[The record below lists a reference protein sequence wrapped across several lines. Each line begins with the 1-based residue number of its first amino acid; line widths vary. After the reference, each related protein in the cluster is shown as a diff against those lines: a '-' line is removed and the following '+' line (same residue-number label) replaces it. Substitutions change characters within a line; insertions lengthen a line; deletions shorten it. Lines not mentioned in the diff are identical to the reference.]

1 MTENQYI
8 RANRTVLF
16 TVLIV
21 FGYIALTV
29 MAALGVGDGHNKGKI
44 LIQFVV
50 ALAVIIVSVAAYI
63 LRKKTRVCELTIAVS
78 MAFGYV
84 VLILLNSTDGVW
96 TYVLPLIMASMVY
109 LNEKLILWADG
120 VAIAGNVIRLIM
132 DYNMYNGVAMASR
145 VLAILVLVIVT
156 CISLSVTKLLKQF
169 FAENMNKIEAAAVI
183 QKENNEKMVVVADN
197 ITRHFGQAMDMLDE
211 LEKSIDINHNSMK
224 DIAES
229 TESTAEAIQRQA
241 TMCAEIQEN
250 TDIAEKEIS
259 EMVEASHRTDETVN
273 DSKAIVV
280 ELKEQAQNVHDASN
294 IIVDVINSLTEKVDD
309 VQGFIG
315 SIVEISSQTN
325 LLALNASIEAA
336 RAGEAGKGFAVVAIQ
351 RQATMCAEI
360 QENTD
365 IAEKEISEMVEASHR
380 TDETVNDS
388 KAIVVELKEQ
398 AQNVHDASNIIVDV
412 INSLTEKVDDVQG
425 FIGSIVEISSQTNL
439 LALNASIEAARA
451 GEAGKGFAVVAEEI
465 RQLSEQTKNASSS
478 ITDII
483 NNLYEDTKKANESIK
498 ASVESVNKQNE
509 LIDNTRVT
517 FEDVGKTVD
526 NLMNNIHSAEQSIN
540 KILDSTSV
548 ISDNISHLSATGE
561 EVAAAS
567 TEGLKVSDTTVESM
581 KNCKNILH
589 NIYLLAEDLKSSV
602 DN

>member
-21 FGYIALTV
+21 FGYIALTL

-183 QKENNEKMVVVADN
+183 QKENNEKMVAVADN

-211 LEKSIDINHNSMK
+211 LEKSIDINGDISQWDTVNSKYTANIKSVERDHRGISPKQHYSMK

-229 TESTAEAIQRQA
+229 TESTAE
-241 TMCAEIQEN
+241 
-250 TDIAEKEIS
+250 
-259 EMVEASHRTDETVN
+259 
-273 DSKAIVV
+273 
-280 ELKEQAQNVHDASN
+280 
-294 IIVDVINSLTEKVDD
+294 
-309 VQGFIG
+309 
-315 SIVEISSQTN
+315 
-325 LLALNASIEAA
+325 
-336 RAGEAGKGFAVVAIQ
+336 AIQ

-526 NLMNNIHSAEQSIN
+526 NLMNNIDSAEQSIN